1 MADTQIHPMN
11 LGEILDRTFG
21 LYRNHFRL
29 FVGIMALP
37 AALAA
42 IGGLVLQFF
51 QEPLLQMRNEA
62 PDVMSAEMVGMMLLL
77 IVVSL
82 AFLLVYWVL
91 YSLALGATTC
101 ALAYVLKGGRISIRE
116 AYGSVGD
123 RLLGLV
129 FLPIVIFIFLLAAGL
144 GAALVVAL
152 IGGGASAISEWIG
165 VPLIIIGSLGTLFF
179 MFWLMLGYSVTVP
192 ALVIEEIGILESMKR
207 SYDLMRGHRLRAL
220 LILVLMILIG
230 YAANLILQAPLV
242 VSTIVESMRGGSPA
256 LWLRSLGAVG
266 AGIAGALTGPLLTVG
281 LALLYFDVRVRKEPF
296 DPRPG
301 DPVTGPAGASGIDP
315 SRPLDHSIA

>member
-1 MADTQIHPMN
+1 MADTQIRPMN

-51 QEPLLQMRNEA
+51 QEPLVEMQRDA
-62 PDVMSAEMVGMMLLL
+62 PGEISAEMIGMVLLV
-77 IVVSL
+77 IFGSL
-82 AFLLVYWVL
+82 VFVLVYWVL
-91 YSLALGATTC
+91 YSFALGATTC
-101 ALAYVLKGGRISIRE
+101 ALTSLLKGGRMTVRE

-144 GAALVVAL
+144 GAGLVVAL

-165 VPLIIIGSLGTLFF
+165 IPLIIVGGFGILIF
-179 MFWLMLGYSVTVP
+179 MLWLVLGYSVTVP
-192 ALVIEEIGILESMKR
+192 TLIIEGIGILESMKR
-207 SYDLMRGHRLRAL
+207 SFDLMRGHRLRAL

-230 YAANLILQAPLV
+230 YAANLILQAPLI
-242 VSTIVESMRGGSPA
+242 VSTIVEPMRGGTPP

-266 AGIAGALTGPLLTVG
+266 AGIAGALTGPLLTLG

-296 DPRPG
+296 DPAAE
-301 DPVTGPAGASGIDP
+301 DPVTGPAKAPSIDP
-315 SRPLDHSIA
+315 SRPLDHLIG